1 MGWRLNVNA
10 RWIRSTRVRWG
21 NGTRVDVGIEWN
33 ERRRSRRATGRWAT
47 RNIGVPLII
56 KEPFAV
62 APMPTDVE

>member
-1 MGWRLNVNA
+1 MEH
-10 RWIRSTRVRWG
+10 
-21 NGTRVDVGIEWN
+21 DGIK
-33 ERRRSRRATGRWAT
+33 RRRRNRTEREEEEEEEEGRATGRWAT